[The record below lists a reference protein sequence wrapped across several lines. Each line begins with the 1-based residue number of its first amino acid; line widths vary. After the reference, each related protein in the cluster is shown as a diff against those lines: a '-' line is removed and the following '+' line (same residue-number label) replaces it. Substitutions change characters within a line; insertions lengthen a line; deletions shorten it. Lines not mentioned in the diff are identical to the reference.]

1 MAVLTTGS
9 ATEQDGIDLID
20 EVTGIVWHNIEG
32 ESSRAR
38 PRIPANAVRVQ

>member
-20 EVTGIVWHNIEG
+20 EVTGIVWRNM
-32 ESSRAR
+32 R
-38 PRIPANAVRVQ
+38 